1 MLSLRPSTRRGA
13 LPAHSMADDSSVTA
27 TSDTRHSASARCS
40 MPRRNICG
48 VYACQTVLRSTVA
61 ATLPSPSARLSVSRA
76 GTASNPPTG
85 SSARA
90 DSNLSRSLRARFGRA
105 ASCTSTQ
112 SSSDAPWA
120 CSSNSA
126 LSTESARSRPPGA
139 RWIRGSLAQ
148 RRPGQ

>member
-1 MLSLRPSTRRGA
+1 MQHAEAEHLRCVGLPDGAAVDRRRHPALAVGTLERVPSG
-13 LPAHSMADDSSVTA
+13 
-27 TSDTRHSASARCS
+27 
-40 MPRRNICG
+40 
-48 VYACQTVLRSTVA
+48 
-61 ATLPSPSARLSVSRA
+61 
-76 GTASNPPTG
+76 
-85 SSARA
+85 
-90 DSNLSRSLRARFGRA
+90 SLRARFGRA

-126 LSTESARSRPPGA
+126 LSTESARSSPPGA